1 MVVMKRGNTMELTL
15 KTININKRMSEETV
29 CFDAAV
35 YADGKRAGTV
45 CNRGCGGS
53 NEYHWADSVLGAE
66 IEVWAEKEV
75 IVTEDPID
83 PEKVMLVSTEK
94 LDWKIGEIIEVH
106 ESKMWFRA
114 KCRGKV
120 LFRLKGDDDESWR
133 TLKLRDGGKYTD
145 ETKAWMV
152 KRYGDEL
159 AEIAN
164 ETRV

>member
-1 MVVMKRGNTMELTL
+1 MVVMKRGNIMELTL
-15 KTININKRMSEETV
+15 KNIKTNSAMSEETV
-29 CFDAAV
+29 CFSATV
-35 YADGKRAGTV
+35 YVDNHKIGTV
-45 CNRGCGGS
+45 VNRGHGGS
-53 NEYHWADSVLGAE
+53 NEYQWTDPMMGHVLE
-66 IEVWAEKEV
+66 DWAEKEV
-75 IVTEDPID
+75 IVTEDPTD
-83 PEKVMLVSTEK
+83 PEKVMFVDFEK

-106 ESKMWFRA
+106 ESKKWFKA